1 MNQKYI
7 EEYNKDIKYFSDE
20 RILIKEAGN
29 SLTAIYLNEI
39 IYSNRSLY
47 SMKPKNK
54 QNLLF
59 LLSCLNSKLLSFY
72 YCENFKSDTNIFPK
86 IRIEQVKHLPIPKA
100 TEVEQQKL
108 GLAQKMIY
116 LNKQL
121 AGAKSQAEVSVLTR
135 QIAATDIFIDKL
147 VFALYGL
154 TDDEIATIEKQ

>member
-59 LLSCLNSKLLSFY
+59 LLSCLNSKLL
-72 YCENFKSDTNIFPK
+72 
-86 IRIEQVKHLPIPKA
+86 
-100 TEVEQQKL
+100 
-108 GLAQKMIY
+108 
-116 LNKQL
+116 
-121 AGAKSQAEVSVLTR
+121 
-135 QIAATDIFIDKL
+135 
-147 VFALYGL
+147 
-154 TDDEIATIEKQ
+154 